1 MSVAPAL
8 VDDLRKELEPVALE
22 PSALELLVALET
34 GGAADA
40 VSLTIPGWNWDQY
53 VAVGRFL
60 GEIKRRTSWYIG
72 DLLISAR
79 DNFAEEFA
87 QLEASTGLAPQ
98 TLLAYMFVCE
108 NVTPKRRKQG
118 VPFSCHAAVARL
130 TPAEQ
135 TKWLKLCESAG
146 LTYAELRE
154 RMKASRKD
162 TKPQIEGTE
171 SSDPDTELVIE
182 VAEAILRDAVPATDG
197 VSFVISRELMVRL
210 RGAMGRE

>member
-108 NVTPKRRKQG
+108 NVPPKRRKQG

-146 LTYAELRE
+146 LTYAGGSGAGWTFSVAGNVVTATHDGPL
-154 RMKASRKD
+154 AVGDS
-162 TKPQIEGTE
+162 
-171 SSDPDTELVIE
+171 LVPP
-182 VAEAILRDAVPATDG
+182 AEANFELLDIPAFLRRQAD
-197 VSFVISRELMVRL
+197 
-210 RGAMGRE
+210 